1 MTFSRV
7 GRPGSVVDARRAATR
22 GRLQRRTT
30 QEGPMGMIAL
40 LAGVVGLIW
49 VWVRGTRRDYEAMV
63 ARQQQYAK
71 QAHDGPMDR
80 SNPDFI
86 PGHTGR
92 SGGFW
97 F

>member
-1 MTFSRV
+1 
-7 GRPGSVVDARRAATR
+7 
-22 GRLQRRTT
+22 
-30 QEGPMGMIAL
+30 MIAL

-49 VWVRGTRRDYEAMV
+49 VWVRGTRRDYEAMR

-86 PGHTGR
+86 PGHTGH
-92 SGGFW
+92 SGGFG
-97 F
+97 